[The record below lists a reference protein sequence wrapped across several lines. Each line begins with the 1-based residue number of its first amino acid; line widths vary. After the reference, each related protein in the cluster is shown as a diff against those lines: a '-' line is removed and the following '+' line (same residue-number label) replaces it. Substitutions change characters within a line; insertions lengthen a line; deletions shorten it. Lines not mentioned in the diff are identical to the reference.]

1 VGIHV
6 SWHNEEKSILIWTIE
21 TRWTVNDFYS
31 AFEDTQTL
39 TQPLDGAASVIV
51 DARQVTGRPRD
62 NLLAHFRYALT
73 RANLR
78 HVVYLR
84 DKSGGAFIQM
94 LVNAVLRIYPNVG
107 VDNFHFA
114 TSLDDALRLIAD
126 DTEAT

>member
-1 VGIHV
+1 M
-6 SWHNEEKSILIWTIE
+6 SWHDEEQAILIWTID

-31 AFEDTQTL
+31 AFKETQQQ
-39 TQPLDGAASVIV
+39 TQPLDGSASVIV

-84 DKSGGAFIQM
+84 DKSGGIFIQM
-94 LVNAVLRIYPNVG
+94 LVNAVLRIYPDINIE
-107 VDNFHFA
+107 NFHFA
-114 TSLDDALRLIAD
+114 QSLDEAVQVILD
-126 DTEAT
+126 DTTAS